1 MKNLVMDNPIII
13 PESMNILSECCG
25 SKPVGALEMV
35 HEILTGI
42 CSECNDWSDF
52 NEEEEFVDWADE
64 VEYIRE
70 HL

>member
-13 PESMNILSECCG
+13 SEAMNVLSECCG
-25 SKPVGALEMV
+25 SKPIGSLEMV
-35 HEILTGI
+35 HEILTGV
-42 CSECNDWSDF
+42 CSDCKEWADF